1 MFDLC
6 VCKKYF
12 ISSITYTITFH
23 ESRCFLCE
31 SSIYSPLSQNLSRTH
46 LAVNDNL
53 IFFFLLLFPDI
64 SQSPAS
70 DTRKTPHRRHTMY
83 ETSPESQVLRRVAN
97 LVLDRASLESK
108 NNENAKVIP
117 RKLDYGLYSKFE
129 GEWKLNMIVINSKY
143 IFSIESFFRRTDY
156 SKKKD

>member
-1 MFDLC
+1 
-6 VCKKYF
+6 
-12 ISSITYTITFH
+12 
-23 ESRCFLCE
+23 
-31 SSIYSPLSQNLSRTH
+31 
-46 LAVNDNL
+46 
-53 IFFFLLLFPDI
+53 
-64 SQSPAS
+64 
-70 DTRKTPHRRHTMY
+70 MY